1 MKNWKLHLG
10 AAALA
15 VLAFNVS
22 APSAGA
28 APAVGMQSLAHVAG
42 ASTAG
47 VEKVQYR
54 RRHSH
59 RHWRRHR
66 HYGHR
71 HWGHRRYGHR
81 HWRYRRYGHRHWR
94 GHRHWGHH
102 HHGGFPLG
110 LLAAPL
116 VIGSALGGG
125 CW

>member
-10 AAALA
+10 AAAFA

-22 APSAGA
+22 SPSAGA
-28 APAVGMQSLAHVAG
+28 APAIGMESLGQAAG
-42 ASTAG
+42 ASTAA
-47 VEKVQYR
+47 VETVQYR

-81 HWRYRRYGHRHWR
+81 HWRR
-94 GHRHWGHH
+94 HRHWGHH
-102 HHGGFPLG
+102 HHGGLALG

-116 VIGSALGGG
+116 LIGSALGGD